1 MNQNVKYYV
10 YLNESV
16 QGPHD
21 LDNIRSMKLNGNTK
35 ICPEGSTEW
44 VSIDSI
50 AKPTAKTPN
59 VANEYS
65 NFSHDSTP
73 TKVGK
78 YKIINELG
86 RGGMGAVYLAVDE
99 VLNRKV
105 AVKELKIDAHK
116 KKDVDNYN
124 TMIKRFSKEAQ
135 ILAQLNQKNIV
146 SVYDIIE
153 QNGNQY
159 IIMEFLD
166 GKNLEELLNQK
177 GHFSLDEATSII
189 ADTALAL
196 DYIHKKNIIHRDVK
210 PSNII
215 ILTDGVTKL
224 TDFGVTRDMNSS
236 LTMDGSLVG
245 TIAYASPEQDSKEL
259 DGRSDIFSLGVV
271 LYELVTGQK
280 PFVGDTIASV
290 LLKIAT
296 KDPTKPSDIN
306 PEIHKMLEAIIL
318 KSMAKS
324 VSQRYATA
332 MDMFNDLQTYR
343 QALLS
348 NNTALLS
355 GMKVNESFFGQNKN
369 ETNKDNSNQN
379 NFLERPISKDG
390 KTSTLPPMKLN
401 LTGVID
407 KHYKDNAN
415 NAKTENHTDESNHT
429 VEDIKIPKLMDSVLE
444 DDVPIEEI
452 EEQIETPKKVK
463 KEKKKKQV
471 RSNVSEQIEQ
481 ERKKAFKKVAVPAI
495 AIFLSLILFITG
507 IINITDTIFISLLT
521 LVAYRDYN
529 DAKVIK
535 PVSYLLMF
543 MNTFSIF
550 VAFKMLIPSFGK
562 TKIQPYIFYSL
573 DTSLII
579 LSFVISFFMIKGL
592 YYLSSNKN
600 KNLRPIGSSIKSILA
615 FLSIILIVSSTSLIK
630 ESFVGNQFKNS
641 KFANAFSMVIPDLK
655 LGKSLNVSFGKPVLK
670 SK

>member
-1 MNQNVKYYV
+1 M
-10 YLNESV
+10 NESV

-21 LDNIRSMKLNGNTK
+21 LDNIRSMKLDGSTK

-44 VSIDSI
+44 ISIDSI
-50 AKPTAKTPN
+50 SKATVKNPN
-59 VANEYS
+59 VVNDYA
-65 NFSHDSTP
+65 NFSQDSIP

-78 YKIINELG
+78 YKIISELG
-86 RGGMGAVYLAVDE
+86 RGGMGAVYLAMDE

-153 QNGNQY
+153 QNGSQY

-224 TDFGVTRDMNSS
+224 TDFGVTKDMNSS

-259 DGRSDIFSLGVV
+259 DGRSDIFSLGIV

-318 KSMAKS
+318 KSMAKN

-343 QALLS
+343 QALFS

-369 ETNKDNSNQN
+369 EANKDNSNQT
-379 NFLERPISKDG
+379 NFLERPISRDV

-415 NAKTENHTDESNHT
+415 NSKKDNHT

-444 DDVPIEEI
+444 DDLPIEEI
-452 EEQIETPKKVK
+452 EEHIEPEKKVK
-463 KEKKKKQV
+463 KEKKKKQA

-481 ERKKAFKKVAVPAI
+481 ERKKAFKKIAVPAI
-495 AIFLSLILFITG
+495 VIFLSLILFITG
-507 IINITDTIFISLLT
+507 IVNLTDTIFISLLT
-521 LVAYRDYN
+521 LVAHRDYN
-529 DAKVIK
+529 DARAIK
-535 PVSYLLMF
+535 SVSYLLMF

-550 VAFKMLIPSFGK
+550 VAFKMLVPSFGK

-579 LSFVISFFMIKGL
+579 LSFVISFFMIRGL

-600 KNLRPIGSSIKSILA
+600 KNVRPIGSSIKSILA

-630 ESFVGNQFKNS
+630 GSFVGNQFKNS

-655 LGKSLNVSFGKPVLK
+655 LGKHLNVSFGKPVLK